1 MTVIELKQ
9 YIIKEEK
16 IAYILESIGCS
27 HIKYHQS
34 KGYYTCANH
43 DGDNTAA
50 ITVKNNEYINVKNY
64 TREKKFNDSS
74 DLLTL
79 VQYNNSQT
87 FAQAVKW
94 LHKLLGLK
102 FTYEKK
108 KVTKEKTDPLLV
120 FKKVRNRKT
129 RCNVTDIPILN
140 EHILDECTPH
150 IHIKWYKEGIMPWTV
165 KKFGLGYSYTYKRI
179 IIPLRYWLTGQLLG
193 TNARTMVE
201 NFEEFDIKKYFIT
214 PDYPK
219 AINLFGLWENYNSI
233 QKTGY
238 CVVYESEKSVLK
250 RHSLMDET
258 GVALSGHTMS
268 DEQAMILIGL
278 NVSVIIAMDKDVPL
292 EEVKFICSKF
302 KGIRNIFYIYDKYS
316 LLGEKDSPAD
326 ARNKVFEYL
335 LKYKIKY

>member
-9 YIIKEEK
+9 YIIKEVK

-27 HIKYHQS
+27 HIKYHQL

-64 TREKKFNDSS
+64 TREKEFNDSA

-87 FAQAVKW
+87 FSQSIIW

-108 KVTKEKTDPLLV
+108 KATKEKIDPLRI
-120 FKKVRNRKT
+120 FKKVRSHKT
-129 RCNVTDIPILN
+129 RCNTSEISILN
-140 EHILDECTPH
+140 EHVLDEYTPH
-150 IHIKWYKEGIMPWTV
+150 IHINWYREGIMPRTID
-165 KKFGLGYSYTYKRI
+165 KFGLGYSYTYRRI

-201 NFEEFDIKKYFIT
+201 NFEDFDIKKYFIT

-219 AINLFGLWENYNSI
+219 AINLFGLWENYESI
-233 QKTGY
+233 QKAGY

-250 RHSLMDET
+250 RHSLLDET
-258 GVALSGHTMS
+258 GVALSGHTIS
-268 DEQAMILIGL
+268 DEQVRILIGL
-278 NVSVIIAMDKDVPL
+278 NVTLIFAMDKDVSL
-292 EEVKFICSKF
+292 EEVKFMCSKF
-302 KGIRNIFYIYDKYS
+302 KGIRNIYYIYDKYG
-316 LLGEKDSPAD
+316 LLCEKDSPAD
-326 ARNKVFEYL
+326 ARNKVFKYL